1 MWVDE
6 LSNILWAYKTAH
18 KITMGEISFALNFGD
33 ETVIPAEIVMITHR
47 MKYFDEEEN
56 NEQMY
61 LNLDLLAEKCEC
73 ASARLITY

>member
-1 MWVDE
+1 
-6 LSNILWAYKTAH
+6 
-18 KITMGEISFALNFGD
+18 MGEIPFALNFSD
-33 ETVIPAEIVMITHR
+33 EAVIPTKNVMITHR